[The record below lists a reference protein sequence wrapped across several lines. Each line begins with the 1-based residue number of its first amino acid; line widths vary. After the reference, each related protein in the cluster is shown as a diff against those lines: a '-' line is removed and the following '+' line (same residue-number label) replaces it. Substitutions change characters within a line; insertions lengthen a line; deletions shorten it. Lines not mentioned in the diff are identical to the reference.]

1 MWHVASVLVVT
12 SKYVL
17 VIKKFLHLRLKPY
30 YSIISLN
37 NFKPNPLRYTLLCL
51 FSSIFFRSHHI
62 QSIFDIVNSNFFP
75 HPTLV
80 DTLGIYHKNNDGDN
94 CFEQAKDNLKLVSA
108 IFYQILISHQMIA
121 LQKLLKMFFI
131 SSKKFFLFS
140 RYSDVCIS
148 SSPLLP
154 LSAITLEVDRR

>member
-1 MWHVASVLVVT
+1 M
-12 SKYVL
+12 
-17 VIKKFLHLRLKPY
+17 
-30 YSIISLN
+30 
-37 NFKPNPLRYTLLCL
+37 LCL

-80 DTLGIYHKNNDGDN
+80 DTLDIYHKNNDGDN

-108 IFYQILISHQMIA
+108 IFYQILISQQMIA

-131 SSKKFFLFS
+131 SSKNFFLFS
-140 RYSDVCIS
+140 RYSDFCIS
-148 SSPLLP
+148 SSPLFPPVSHYFRGWSKINLKIHDVIHC
-154 LSAITLEVDRR
+154 LNKNLITYFVWYLENKKRYDTET